1 MKIVLKNDAGKYI
14 KEFNTAE
21 GKVELTENAQEAKDY
36 SRGDWFASMELESIQ
51 FYFPEMKDELKTM
64 HVTHLDY
71 DDDDDLEMTD
81 VGGLEVPNVGDLDF

>member
-51 FYFPEMKDELKTM
+51 FYFPEMNDELKTM
-64 HVTHLDY
+64 HVTHLDDD

-81 VGGLEVPNVGDLDF
+81 VGDLEF